1 MAQAAERPREP
12 APLREP
18 GNVGIGDVLSRLH
31 ENDRACDESWL
42 RGAYDFAEHAHQG
55 QKRRS
60 GQPFISHPLRVA
72 YMLAELKFDQTS
84 VAVGL
89 LHDVLEDT
97 GATKKDLA
105 ARFGSEISDLVDGVS
120 KIGRHEYVHSD
131 EVQAETFRKL
141 ILASSRDLRV
151 IAVKLVDRLHNMLT
165 LDHLEAAKRRRI
177 SRETLEIYAP
187 LAHRLGMSRIQWRL
201 EDLAFQHLHPHQ
213 YEKIRRQLDE
223 RIRGAR
229 RTTERIAEQLR
240 EALREADIEGE
251 ISHRVKGCYSIYRKL
266 RRRQIDLPELYDFL
280 AFRIITVDLKDTYA
294 ALGVVHQRWHPIP
307 GRIKDYIATPKPN
320 GYQSLHT
327 SVVGRG
333 EQPFE
338 VQIRTRKMDWQAEE
352 GALAHWRY
360 KEGRPGPRGKDADRT
375 NVPEDDR
382 PADDSKWQKQL
393 RQLLEGQQETPD
405 PRSFMDQLKIDLY
418 PDEVYVFTPKGDVL
432 SFPRGATP
440 LDFAYRIHTE
450 LGHHCSG
457 ARINGRLMPLRTRLK
472 NGDIVEIATN
482 PNRAPS
488 RDWLNIVAT
497 SKARSKIRHWIN
509 AEQRKRAI
517 EIGRTLLAGELR
529 RYEVSPR
536 RVFESKEMADFV
548 AAEGFSGVDELFSRL
563 GFGRG
568 SVKPVLRAVLPPE
581 RLRRRDR
588 PRSRLRRAVSKVIPR
603 DQAKLIVRGED
614 DMLAFFAGCC
624 SPLPGEA
631 IIGFVTRGRGVSV
644 HSVDCPN
651 VRNLLYHPEREIGV
665 EWARRN
671 DSMFAVSLVIETR
684 DRPGVLARVTE
695 AIARQG
701 SNIRHI
707 ESHSRGAGEAAI
719 DVVVDVRDRK
729 HLNRLRASLED
740 LAPVRAVKR
749 QAKPG
754 RDA

>member
-18 GNVGIGDVLSRLH
+18 GNVGIGDVLSSLR
-31 ENDRACDESWL
+31 ENERTCDESWL

-72 YMLAELKFDQTS
+72 YMLAELRFDQAS

-105 ARFGSEISDLVDGVS
+105 DAFGSEIADLVDGVS

-141 ILASSRDLRV
+141 ILASARDPRV
-151 IAVKLVDRLHNMLT
+151 IVVKLVDRLHNMLT

-187 LAHRLGMSRIQWRL
+187 LAHRLGMSRIQRRL

-213 YEKIRRQLDE
+213 RENIRRQLDE
-223 RIRGAR
+223 RIKGAR
-229 RTTERIAEQLR
+229 RTTERVAEQLR
-240 EALREADIEGE
+240 EALREAEIEGE
-251 ISHRVKGCYSIYRKL
+251 INYRVKGDYSIYRKL
-266 RRRQIDLPELYDFL
+266 RQRGIDFPELYDFL
-280 AFRIITVDLKDTYA
+280 AFRIITVDAKDTYA
-294 ALGVVHQRWHPIP
+294 ALGVVHQLWHPIP
-307 GRIKDYIATPKPN
+307 GRFKDYIAMPKPN
-320 GYQSLHT
+320 LYQSLHT
-327 SVVGRG
+327 TVVGRG

-338 VQIRTRKMDWQAEE
+338 VQIRTREMDRLAEE
-352 GALAHWRY
+352 GVAAHWRY
-360 KEGRPGPRGKDADRT
+360 KEGRRDPDENAADFA
-375 NVPEDDR
+375 E
-382 PADDSKWQKQL
+382 L
-393 RQLLEGQQETPD
+393 RRLVEWQQETPD
-405 PRSFMDQLKIDLY
+405 PRTFMDALKIDLY

-432 SFPRGATP
+432 SFPQGATP

-457 ARINGRLMPLRTRLK
+457 ARVNGRLMPLRTELK
-472 NGDIVEIATN
+472 NGDIVEITTN

-509 AEQRKRAI
+509 AEQKKRAI

-529 RYEVSPR
+529 RYKLSPR

-548 AAEGFSGVDELFSRL
+548 AGEGCSGVDELFSRL

-581 RLRRRDR
+581 RLRRGDR
-588 PRSRLRRAVSKVIPR
+588 PRSRLRRAASKVMPR
-603 DQAKLIVRGED
+603 DQAKMVVKGED
-614 DMLAFFAGCC
+614 DMLAFFASCC
-624 SPLPGEA
+624 SPLPGDE

-719 DVVVDVRDRK
+719 DVVVDVRNRK
-729 HLNRLRASLED
+729 HLNRLRGSLED

-754 RDA
+754 RNA